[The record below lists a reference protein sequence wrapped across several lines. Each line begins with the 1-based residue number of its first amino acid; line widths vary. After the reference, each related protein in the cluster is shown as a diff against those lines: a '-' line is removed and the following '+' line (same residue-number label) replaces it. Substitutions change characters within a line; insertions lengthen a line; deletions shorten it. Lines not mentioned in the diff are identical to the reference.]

1 MWLLITQCLTCS
13 GSDFSQLFIKPNV
26 LLNVK
31 PIICFPDPVSLGR
44 PRETGSGSTC
54 LFQTPLVELKIKIA
68 ITSGHFAGRLQ
79 FELFYTL

>member
-31 PIICFPDPVSLGR
+31 PIICFPDPVSLGLN
-44 PRETGSGSTC
+44 STC